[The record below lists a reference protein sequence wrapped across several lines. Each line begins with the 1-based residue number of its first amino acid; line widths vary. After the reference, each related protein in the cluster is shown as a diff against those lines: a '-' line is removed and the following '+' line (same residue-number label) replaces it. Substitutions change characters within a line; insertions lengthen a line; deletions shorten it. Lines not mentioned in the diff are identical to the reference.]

1 MSAVLTETKT
11 DALQA
16 FWDSPKARVLFDRA
30 IQLAMDEDLGLENP
44 QDITTKATV
53 SSDVVAKGGLFC
65 KQPAVVAGLSVFQRV
80 LHKYDGNIKVVP
92 TVKDGYFSNGKV
104 EQIAT
109 IEGPAG
115 ALLTG
120 ERVALNLIQRM
131 SGIATMTRKFTEI
144 ADKAGLAI
152 KLLDTRKTTPGL
164 RIFEKYAVVVGG
176 GTNHRFGLNE
186 AVLIKDNHIRVA
198 GGITKAI
205 LAAKKNA
212 PNVVIEVETTTLEE
226 VAEALQHNVTT
237 IMLDNMS
244 PKMVAEA
251 VALISGKAQVEVSGG
266 VNQSN
271 LQTYLIPGVTAISIG
286 ALTHS
291 ASNIDMSVEI
301 ETFVDQ

>member
-1 MSAVLTETKT
+1 MSAVLSQSKT

-16 FWDSPKARVLFDRA
+16 FWDSSKAKVLFDRA

-53 SSDVVAKGGLFC
+53 SCDVIARGGLFC
-65 KQPAVVAGLSVFQRV
+65 KQSAVVAGLNVFQRV
-80 LHKYDGNIKVVP
+80 LQKYAPNIKVVP
-92 TVKDGYFSNGKV
+92 TVQDGYFSHGRV

-131 SGIATMTRKFTEI
+131 SGIATLTRRFTEI
-144 ADKAGLAI
+144 AEGTNI

-164 RIFEKYAVVVGG
+164 RIFEKYAVLVGG

-186 AVLIKDNHIRVA
+186 AVLIKDNHIRIA
-198 GGITKAI
+198 GGITNAI
-205 LAAKKNA
+205 LAAKKSA

-226 VAEALQHNVTT
+226 VAEALKHNVTT

-244 PKMVAEA
+244 PKLVAEA
-251 VALISGKAQVEVSGG
+251 VALIDGKTQVEVSGG

-271 LQTYLIPGVTAISIG
+271 LHTYLIPGVTAISIG